1 MKRVVRGRCLE
12 LFGFVVCTGRVAP
25 ALWLVALGACAA
37 TASRL
42 KSRPATASLEEG
54 RAACERLRVSIASP
68 VPIGC
73 HRCHQLR
80 PGGGARAGWLEGLL
94 SGCDSRLGY

>member
-73 HRCHQLR
+73 HPAEGRRFLGEGAGRRWLPSAQRATLR
-80 PGGGARAGWLEGLL
+80 A
-94 SGCDSRLGY
+94 